1 MFFIQVS
8 FIWLLQQSLQRLA
21 VVPNLNK
28 VGQTWRLQQR
38 SFPSICC
45 SRTTWVSFAE
55 IPIQLNLSRPCPFLA
70 LGPVGPQQSRP
81 SHLFTIP
88 SAEFP
93 ASCAFV
99 QWCLCFY
106 TTLPG
111 FLQTGNAS
119 HKIRPFY
126 NLACTYTWISMHI
139 ICLCVVCIWM
149 CVFVITCLCIHHVYV
164 WHNYCVCIY
173 VHDCRE

>member
-70 LGPVGPQQSRP
+70 LGPVGVQQSRP

-99 QWCLCFY
+99 QWCL
-106 TTLPG
+106 
-111 FLQTGNAS
+111 FLHNSLWVSANWERLSQNQALLQFGLYIYLDKHAY
-119 HKIRPFY
+119 H
-126 NLACTYTWISMHI
+126 LSMCGVH
-139 ICLCVVCIWM
+139 VDVCICDYM
-149 CVFVITCLCIHHVYV
+149 FVHTPR
-164 WHNYCVCIY
+164 VCMT
-173 VHDCRE
+173 